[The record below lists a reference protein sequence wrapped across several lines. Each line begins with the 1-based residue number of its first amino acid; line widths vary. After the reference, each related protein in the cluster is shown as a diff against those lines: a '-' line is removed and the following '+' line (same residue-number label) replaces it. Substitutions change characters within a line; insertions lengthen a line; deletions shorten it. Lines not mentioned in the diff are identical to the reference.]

1 MIYEVDIVRAIN
13 TLQNLLCLPYTRC
26 FVDWGPRDDTYT
38 PSLRSISGVW
48 LRSVVEGDR
57 SKITMYYDRFCDR
70 DKERVSWEC
79 MEGSFNP
86 EFEMLRNASRS
97 RSHLN

>member
-1 MIYEVDIVRAIN
+1 MVWRETGQKLQCIMI
-13 TLQNLLCLPYTRC
+13 
-26 FVDWGPRDDTYT
+26 G
-38 PSLRSISGVW
+38 
-48 LRSVVEGDR
+48 SV
-57 SKITMYYDRFCDR
+57 I

-97 RSHLN
+97 RSHLNCVLKGE